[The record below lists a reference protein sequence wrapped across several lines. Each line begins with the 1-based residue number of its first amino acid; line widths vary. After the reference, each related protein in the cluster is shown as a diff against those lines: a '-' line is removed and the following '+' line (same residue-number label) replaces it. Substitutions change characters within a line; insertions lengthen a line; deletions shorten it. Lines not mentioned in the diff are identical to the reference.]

1 MRDKFILQQFD
12 ENDNLIK
19 QREMKTIRD
28 ISNLL
33 SIEYFQA
40 RQLYLHNKKNTKAH
54 PFIKELSKRFKII
67 DNDTYKPANIM
78 I

>member
-1 MRDKFILQQFD
+1 MRQEKFILQQFD
-12 ENDNLIK
+12 ETQLIK
-19 QREMKTIRD
+19 QLPMKSLRD

-33 SIEYFQA
+33 CIEYYQA
-40 RQLYLHNKKNTKAH
+40 RNLYLHNKKNTNAH

-67 DNDTYKPANIM
+67 DNEIYSPNNIK

>member
-12 ENDNLIK
+12 ENDNLVK

-33 SIEYFQA
+33 CVEYFQA

-67 DNDTYKPANIM
+67 DNEKYIPSNIM

>member
-12 ENDNLIK
+12 EDNNLIK

-28 ISNLL
+28 ISNVLCV
-33 SIEYFQA
+33 EYFQA

-67 DNDTYKPANIM
+67 DNESTIPTNIM